1 MEAGQQEQ
9 IRAGL
14 HEMWSSVAPGWGQN
28 ADFVDTRG
36 ASTTEKML
44 GLTDP
49 RAGERVLELAC
60 GPGGTGMAAA
70 ERVGD
75 DGEVVISDFA
85 AEMVAIAERRAADR
99 GLGNVVAR
107 VLDLEEIDEPD
118 SAYDVVLCREGL
130 MLVADPARA
139 AAEITRVLK
148 PGGRAAIAVWGPR
161 ALNPW
166 LGALLD
172 SVGEQFGS
180 EFPPPGMPGPFALD
194 DEGRFAAVLSE
205 GGLQQVAVESFE
217 TPYTTDSLDEW
228 WSRTTALAGPL
239 AKLLAVQ
246 PPEAIDAIRE
256 RAAKTLAQFEA
267 SGGLEIPGVALI
279 ASATK

>member
-1 MEAGQQEQ
+1 
-9 IRAGL
+9 
-14 HEMWSSVAPGWGQN
+14 
-28 ADFVDTRG
+28 
-36 ASTTEKML
+36 
-44 GLTDP
+44 
-49 RAGERVLELAC
+49 
-60 GPGGTGMAAA
+60 
-70 ERVGD
+70 
-75 DGEVVISDFA
+75 
-85 AEMVAIAERRAADR
+85 
-99 GLGNVVAR
+99 
-107 VLDLEEIDEPD
+107 
-118 SAYDVVLCREGL
+118 
-130 MLVADPARA
+130 
-139 AAEITRVLK
+139 
-148 PGGRAAIAVWGPR
+148 
-161 ALNPW
+161 
-166 LGALLD
+166 
-172 SVGEQFGS
+172 
-180 EFPPPGMPGPFALD
+180 MPGPFALD